1 MRQCTVKPAWI
12 GYALKRRAYWEGQT
26 RLIPSLFYM
35 LSFHAFLKRKTVKRT
50 LPQTD
55 NIFSPQLKKTSCLTR
70 TQISGIS
77 EKQRIKLNIF
87 VNFLK
92 KKNFFTLQSSIFFIS
107 IWSFEGV
114 QLFWL
119 ELAIFYSK
127 LLSATNQQLFSRH
140 WKRYWPSNHIAPL
153 YELVVSVLGP
163 TWSFGQ
169 RPAEE
174 CTKNLADLFH
184 CRHTY
189 IR

>member
-1 MRQCTVKPAWI
+1 MRQCRVKPAWI

-92 KKNFFTLQSSIFFIS
+92 KKHFFTVQSNIFFIS
-107 IWSFEGV
+107 IWSFEECNSFDSNSPSFIPSCSL
-114 QLFWL
+114 QPTNNCFR
-119 ELAIFYSK
+119 
-127 LLSATNQQLFSRH
+127 ATESD
-140 WKRYWPSNHIAPL
+140 I
-153 YELVVSVLGP
+153 
-163 TWSFGQ
+163 
-169 RPAEE
+169 
-174 CTKNLADLFH
+174 DLQTILHPFMN
-184 CRHTY
+184 
-189 IR
+189 